1 MKTSLFSQ
9 SLFALSL
16 DEAIVSTA
24 EIGFGAIELGC
35 CRPHFDVSQ
44 ARRDP
49 EGVAEGIE
57 RAGLAVS
64 ALSLFNNFTDPD
76 GLDEQLRAAETFIR
90 LAPVFKTKVVKLTP
104 GPPGSA
110 AATSTHW
117 QRLEHAISRL
127 VPVAREVDV
136 VLAFETH
143 MRQLTDTLASSVRL
157 LEMTPP
163 DAVGLTVD
171 FSNLAFAGEHMAE
184 VIPTVIE
191 RTYHT
196 HLKNGYVDSA
206 GDWHFQAL
214 DEGLTDY
221 GMALRMLR
229 QGGYDGYL
237 SIECLGPEA
246 QRHPVETARR
256 DLEILE
262 QYLAAL

>member
-1 MKTSLFSQ
+1 VKASLFSQ
-9 SLFALSL
+9 SFFSLSL
-16 DEAIVSTA
+16 DEAIASTV

-49 EGVAEGIE
+49 EGVAGRIE
-57 RAGLAVS
+57 RSGLAVS

-76 GLDEQLRAAETFIR
+76 GLDKQLRAAETFIR
-90 LAPVFKTKVVKLTP
+90 LAPVFKTKVVKMTP

-110 AATSTHW
+110 AATSAHW
-117 QRLEHAISRL
+117 QRLEHAIDRL
-127 VPVAREVDV
+127 VPVAREMDV

-143 MRQLTDTLASSVRL
+143 MRQLTDTLASSMRL

-163 DAVGLTVD
+163 DVVGLTVD
-171 FSNLAFAGEHMAE
+171 FSNLAFAGEDMAD
-184 VIPTVIE
+184 VIPAVID

-196 HLKNGYVDSA
+196 HLKNGYVDSV

-221 GMALRMLR
+221 GVVLRML
-229 QGGYDGYL
+229 QDGGYDGYL
-237 SIECLGPEA
+237 SIECLGAEA

-256 DLEILE
+256 DWEIL
-262 QYLAAL
+262 QRYLAEL